1 MSDAIKTWRTPTL
14 IIIIA
19 GCLISLIGF
28 GTRAGF
34 GLWLDPMSKSLGWGR
49 EVFSL
54 AVAIQVLVWGAAQP
68 FAGLL
73 ADKFGNARVLSIGAI
88 CYAVATYLMANSE
101 TPVMLNLSAGL
112 LLGLGLAGASFSI
125 VLAAFGRMVPEE
137 RRSTALGIGTAA
149 GSAGQFLI
157 VPISQFL
164 IAQFDWKTA
173 LMIASAFPLIII
185 PLSIALAG
193 KAEHDGIGVDQS
205 VGAAI
210 REASRHPSY
219 ILLVIGFFVCGFH
232 VTFIQV
238 HLPPYITDAGMDAY
252 VGAWAIATVGA
263 LNIVGSLAAGI
274 LGGKFSKKYLLSG
287 LYFTRAVA
295 IAIYVMLPPT
305 VVSTLVFAGVMG
317 LLWLSTVPLTSGLV
331 AQMFGPRYMGMLFG
345 FVFFS
350 HQVGA
355 FLGVWLGGKL
365 YDTTGSYDVVWWLGV
380 ALGVAAALVHFPIN
394 EGRVARLAQQ
404 PG

>member
-1 MSDAIKTWRTPTL
+1 MTDAAKTWRTPTV
-14 IIIIA
+14 IIFA
-19 GCLISLIGF
+19 GCLITIVSF

-73 ADKFGNARVLSIGAI
+73 ADKFGNARVLAIGALF
-88 CYAVATYLMANSE
+88 YAGATYLMAHSA
-101 TPVMLNLSAGL
+101 TPVTLNLSAGL

-149 GSAGQFLI
+149 GSMGQFLI
-157 VPISQFL
+157 VPVSQFL
-164 IAQFDWKTA
+164 ISRFDWQTA
-173 LMIASAFPLIII
+173 LIIASTFPLLIV
-185 PLSIALAG
+185 PLSMVLAG
-193 KAEHDGIGVDQS
+193 KAEHDGIGPDQS
-205 VGAAI
+205 VGGAI

-219 ILLVIGFFVCGFH
+219 ILLVLGFFVCGFH

-252 VGAWAIATVGA
+252 VGAWAIAAVG
-263 LNIVGSLAAGI
+263 LFNIIGSLASGM
-274 LGGKFSKKYLLSG
+274 LGDRYSKKYLLSG
-287 LYFTRAVA
+287 LYFTRALV

-331 AQMFGPRYMGMLFG
+331 VQMFGPRYMGMLFG

-350 HQVGA
+350 HQVGS

-380 ALGVAAALVHFPIN
+380 ALGIAAALVHFPIN
-394 EGRVARLAQQ
+394 EGRVARLAQ
-404 PG
+404 PAS